1 MFFCVAL
8 AGLIV
13 LSLANMRML
22 IAVVEEGSFTRA
34 ADRVAA
40 TQSGVSQQIAKLER
54 SLGVRLI
61 ERGAGRAVPT
71 PAGRQLYLRAVA
83 ILSEIAAA
91 ESGSRDYG
99 AGLVG
104 EVSLGLMPAMT
115 RSLAG
120 PLLRRFLAANP
131 NATVKVVEA
140 VSSDLVTRVAAGQ
153 LDVAIVPVLDVPDGV
168 TCRVIGRTGEVLVLR
183 GRNDPDHMRPVGV
196 ADLPPFKLLLQSAG
210 HVRRQRIMAQ
220 LRAREARV
228 ATLMELDSM
237 FATLEFV
244 AHSDYVT
251 VLPAIMM
258 MPEIADGSL
267 CIRPIV
273 DDGFA
278 FDLMAI
284 QRPRPAQAPLIAA
297 LVEEFADELVAFDA
311 TAAQASRRT
320 SRPTANQKRSKRS

>member
-1 MFFCVAL
+1 M
-8 AGLIV
+8 

-34 ADRVAA
+34 AERVAA

-54 SLGVRLI
+54 GMGVRLI

-83 ILSEIAAA
+83 ILAEISAA
-91 ESGSRDYG
+91 EAGSRDYG
-99 AGLVG
+99 TGLVG

-120 PLLRRFLAANP
+120 PLLRRFISANP

-153 LDVAIVPVLDVPDGV
+153 IDVAIVPVLDAPDGV
-168 TCRVIGRTGEVLVLR
+168 SCRVIGRTGEVLVLR
-183 GRNDPDHMRPVGV
+183 GRSDPDHMRPLAV

-220 LRAREARV
+220 LRARGARV
-228 ATLMELDSM
+228 ASLMELDSM
-237 FATLEFV
+237 FATLEYV

-258 MPEIADGSL
+258 IPEIADASL

-284 QRPRPAQAPLIAA
+284 ERPRSAQAPLIAA
-297 LVEEFADELVAFDA
+297 LVEEFADELIAFDA
-311 TAAQASRRT
+311 ALDRKTQRAA
-320 SRPTANQKRSKRS
+320 RPAPKQRKKRS